1 MKAKDIMTRNV
12 ITVRA
17 DDTIENVTNLLLE
30 HDISGVPVVDDEKK
44 VIGIV
49 SETDLIYKDKN
60 IDIPA
65 YFPFLGGYILL
76 ESMKK
81 FEKQLKKMAGYKVK
95 DIMSEK
101 VITINESKE
110 IREVVNTML
119 NNNINRIPVVNDD
132 EKVVGIIARSDV
144 LRNI

>member
-1 MKAKDIMTRNV
+1 MKAKDIMTSNV
-12 ITVRA
+12 ITVKA

-30 HDISGVPVVDDEKK
+30 HNISGVPVVDDEKK

-60 IDIPA
+60 INIPA

-81 FEKQLKKMAGYKVK
+81 FEKQLKKMAGYKVE

-101 VITINESKE
+101 VITINENKE